1 MMSDVKIEQLL
12 SCDILELSEVE
23 QVNFYLELVDFL
35 QDLDRIYYDNN
46 DPQIDDN
53 IYDKLK
59 SLQIKMIT
67 VYPYLKEHSKYY
79 STVGYKPSEKFNVIY
94 PSKKSKTVIS
104 SRKDS
109 SRRLKSDLI

>member
-59 SLQIKMIT
+59 SLHIKMIT
-67 VYPYLKEHSKYY
+67 VYL
-79 STVGYKPSEKFNVIY
+79 
-94 PSKKSKTVIS
+94 
-104 SRKDS
+104 
-109 SRRLKSDLI
+109 

>member
-12 SCDILELSEVE
+12 SCNILQLSEVE

-35 QDLDRIYYDNN
+35 QALDRIYYDNN

-59 SLQIKMIT
+59 SLHIKMIT
-67 VYPYLKEHSKYY
+67 AYPYLKEHSKYY
-79 STVGYKPSEKFNVIY
+79 MRAIVLF
-94 PSKKSKTVIS
+94 
-104 SRKDS
+104 
-109 SRRLKSDLI
+109 